1 MKFPARYLV
10 AALMA
15 AASLALAT
23 LSGAQP
29 LCQDCGVVQTITENQ
44 QKGQS
49 SGLGAVAGGVIGGV
63 LGHQVGSGR
72 GNTVATIAGAGVGAV
87 AGNEVEKHQKSTT
100 NWTVYLRMDNGEAR
114 TFNYTDRPAVRE
126 GDRVKLIDGG
136 RQLALIAK

>member
-1 MKFPARYLV
+1 MEFSAKFIIATLTT
-10 AALMA
+10 
-15 AASLALAT
+15 AASLTLAT
-23 LSGAQP
+23 LSGAQTP
-29 LCQDCGVVQTITENQ
+29 CQDCGVVQTITENQ

-49 SGLGAVAGGVIGGV
+49 SGLGAVAGGVLGGD

-114 TFNYTDRPAVRE
+114 TFNYSDRPAVRE
-126 GDRVKLIDGG
+126 GDRVKLVDGG